1 MVLLDKFYILG
12 VFIIFFSCSERRH
25 TNTIKKSD
33 DFIIDVVYYKNS
45 NNLVKELRVRDC
57 AGDLPDSLDISK
69 LQFLQMEG
77 SDLNIDLNITKATLE
92 HLDVWYSNLGDT
104 FAIRGFDKLR
114 SLYIVNTKTKFIIDD
129 KLSINLLS
137 IDTKH
142 EEFAVLPNVDLDK
155 LSSLDS
161 LIVTCRDC
169 EIYPPNKKLSFIN
182 FKTNVADTTSP

>member
-12 VFIIFFSCSERRH
+12 VFMIFFSCSERRH

-69 LQFLQMEG
+69 LKFLQMEG
-77 SDLNIDLNITKATLE
+77 SDLNIDLNITKGTLE

-114 SLYIVNTKTKFIIDD
+114 SLYIVNTKTKFLIDND
-129 KLSINLLS
+129 LYIKKLSIN
-137 IDTKH
+137 TKH
-142 EEFAVLPNVDLDK
+142 ENFAILPNVNLK
-155 LSSLDS
+155 SLNYLDS
-161 LIVTCRDC
+161 LIFICRDC
-169 EIYPPNKKLSFIN
+169 EISPPNKKLSFIN